1 MEISLLMIITVVVY
15 LIATAIFGYIGY
27 KQTTSSSDFLVAGRK
42 QHPVIM
48 ALSYGATFISTSA
61 IVGFGGA
68 AATMGMGML
77 WLTFLNI
84 FVGIFIAFVYFGKR
98 TRKMGHSLD
107 AHTFPELMGRRY
119 ESRFIQGASGLL
131 IFIFMPLYAG
141 AVMIGGAVFLQQ
153 VFGINYETALL
164 FFALI
169 TAIYVVFGGM
179 KGVMYTDAFQGA
191 IMFIGMAIL
200 LVFTYV
206 KLGGVVTAHEHLT
219 ALSALVPDGMKA
231 GGHQGW
237 TSMPKFASPMW
248 MSLVT
253 TLVMGVGLG
262 VLAQPQLSVRFM
274 TVKSNKELNRAVIIG
289 GIFILMMTGVAFTVG
304 ALTNVY
310 FVEKYNMISLDVTKA
325 DPELLKAMDEGKI
338 LPAKQAPKPAAAEKA
353 APVTAVK
360 QAAGAAGT
368 AAVKAPAKKAIP
380 DNIIPLYIA
389 KAMPE
394 WFTALFMVTLLAAAM
409 STLSSQFHT
418 MGTAISRDFYE
429 KGLNISSKNN
439 LLINKIGTG
448 IGIVFAVV
456 VAWLLPKVIE
466 GGSNIIAIGT
476 SLFFGLCAAAFIPM
490 YIGALYSK
498 MVTRTAAISSFIIGS
513 LTSLFWMAFFHTK
526 ESAALKICKFIFNK
540 DTLATTPVLATL
552 DPIVVALPVSFLVII
567 VVSLLTRKTG
577 DKHLLKCFDGI
588 KHIAAKTAKGGK

>member
-27 KQTTSSSDFLVAGRK
+27 KQTTTSSDYLVAGRK
-42 QHPVIM
+42 QHPMIM

-68 AATMGMGML
+68 AASMGMGML

-131 IFIFMPLYAG
+131 IFTFMPLYAG

-153 VFGINYETALL
+153 VFGINYEVALL
-164 FFALI
+164 FFAAI
-169 TAIYVVFGGM
+169 TAVYVVFGGM

-206 KLGGVVTAHEHLT
+206 KLGGVITAHEKLT
-219 ALSALVPDGMKA
+219 ALASLVPAGMAK
-231 GGHQGW
+231 GGHTGW

-274 TVKSNKELNRAVIIG
+274 TVKSNKELNRAVMIG

-310 FVEKYNMISLDVTKA
+310 FVEKYKMISLDVTTA
-325 DPELLKAMDEGKI
+325 DPAVLKAMDEGTYAAPKEEPKVVASVKAI
-338 LPAKQAPKPAAAEKA
+338 PAATKQATGEVAAS
-353 APVTAVK
+353 VK
-360 QAAGAAGT
+360 
-368 AAVKAPAKKAIP
+368 PAKKAIP

-418 MGTAISRDFYE
+418 MGTALSRDFYE
-429 KGLNISSKNN
+429 KGLEIKSKNS
-439 LLINKIGTG
+439 LLLNKVGTG

-456 VAWLLPKVIE
+456 VAWLLPKALE

-498 MVTRTAAISSFIIGS
+498 SVTKTAAIASFAIGS
-513 LTSLFWMAFFHTK
+513 LTSLFWMTFFHTK
-526 ESAALKICKFIFNK
+526 ESSALKICKFIFGK
-540 DTLATTPVLATL
+540 DTLATNPVMATL
-552 DPIVVALPVSFLVII
+552 DPIVVALPISFLVIL
-567 VVSLLTRKTG
+567 VVSMMTKKTEE
-577 DKHLLKCFDGI
+577 KHLKKCFDGI
-588 KHIAAKTAKGGK
+588 KGGK

>member
-27 KQTTSSSDFLVAGRK
+27 KQTTTSSDYLVAGRK
-42 QHPVIM
+42 QHPMIM

-68 AATMGMGML
+68 AASMGMGML

-131 IFIFMPLYAG
+131 IFLFMPLYAG

-153 VFGINYETALL
+153 VFGINYEVALL
-164 FFALI
+164 FFAAI
-169 TAIYVVFGGM
+169 TAVYVVFGGM

-206 KLGGVVTAHEHLT
+206 KLGGVITAHEKLT
-219 ALSALVPDGMKA
+219 ALASLVPAGMAK
-231 GGHQGW
+231 GGHTGW

-248 MSLVT
+248 MSLIT

-310 FVEKYNMISLDVTKA
+310 FVEKYKMISLDVTTA
-325 DPELLKAMDEGKI
+325 DPAVLKAMDEGTYAAPKEEPKVVASVKAI
-338 LPAKQAPKPAAAEKA
+338 PAATKQATGEVAAS
-353 APVTAVK
+353 VK
-360 QAAGAAGT
+360 
-368 AAVKAPAKKAIP
+368 PAKKAIP

-418 MGTAISRDFYE
+418 MGTALSRDFYE
-429 KGLNISSKNN
+429 KGLEIKSKNS
-439 LLINKIGTG
+439 LLFNKVGTG
-448 IGIVFAVV
+448 IGIIFAVV
-456 VAWLLPKVIE
+456 VAWLLPKALE

-498 MVTRTAAISSFIIGS
+498 SVTKTAAIASFAIGS
-513 LTSLFWMAFFHTK
+513 LTSLFWMTFFHTK
-526 ESAALKICKFIFNK
+526 ESSALKICKFIFGK
-540 DTLATTPVLATL
+540 DTLATNPVMATL
-552 DPIVVALPVSFLVII
+552 DPIVVALPISFLVIL
-567 VVSLLTRKTG
+567 VVSMMTKKTEE
-577 DKHLLKCFDGI
+577 KHLKKCFDGI
-588 KHIAAKTAKGGK
+588 KGGK

>member
-1 MEISLLMIITVVVY
+1 MEISLLMIITVVIY

-27 KQTTSSSDFLVAGRK
+27 KQTTTSSDFLVAGRK

-131 IFIFMPLYAG
+131 IFLFMPLYAG

-153 VFGINYETALL
+153 VFGINYEVALL
-164 FFALI
+164 FFAAI
-169 TAIYVVFGGM
+169 TAVYVVFGGM

-191 IMFIGMAIL
+191 IMFIGMSLL

-206 KLGGVVTAHEHLT
+206 KLGGVIMAHEKLT
-219 ALSALVPDGMKA
+219 ALAVLVPDAMKA

-310 FVEKYNMISLDVTKA
+310 FVEKYKMISLDVTKA
-325 DPELLKAMDEGKI
+325 TPAELKAIEEGI
-338 LPAKQAPKPAAAEKA
+338 APAKEEPKKSALAPVKPAV
-353 APVTAVK
+353 VTAAK
-360 QAAGAAGT
+360 QVPGEV
-368 AAVKAPAKKAIP
+368 AAVKPPAPKAKP
-380 DNIIPLYIA
+380 DNIIPIYIA

-394 WFTALFMVTLLAAAM
+394 WFTALFMITLLAAAM

-418 MGTAISRDFYE
+418 MGTALSRDFYE
-429 KGLNISSKNN
+429 KGLNITSKNT
-439 LLINKIGTG
+439 LLLNKVGTG
-448 IGIVFAVV
+448 IGIVFAIV
-456 VAWLLPKVIE
+456 VAWLLPKAIE

-498 MVTRTAAISSFIIGS
+498 LVTKTAAIASFLIGS
-513 LTSLFWMAFFHTK
+513 LTSLFWMTFFHTK

-540 DTLATTPVLATL
+540 DTLATSPVMATL

-567 VVSLLTRKTG
+567 VVSFITKKTEE
-577 DKHLLKCFDGI
+577 KHLEKCFEGI
-588 KHIAAKTAKGGK
+588 KGGN

>member
-1 MEISLLMIITVVVY
+1 MEISLLMIITVVIY

-27 KQTTSSSDFLVAGRK
+27 KQTTTSSDFLVAGRK
-42 QHPVIM
+42 QHPMIM

-68 AATMGMGML
+68 AASMGMGML

-131 IFIFMPLYAG
+131 IFVFMPLYAG
-141 AVMIGGAVFLQQ
+141 AVMIGGAIFLQS
-153 VFGINYETALL
+153 VFGINYEVALL
-164 FFALI
+164 FFAAI
-169 TAIYVVFGGM
+169 TAVYVVFGGM

-206 KLGGVVTAHEHLT
+206 KLGGVVTAHEKLT
-219 ALSALVPDGMKA
+219 ALAPLVPAGMAK
-231 GGHQGW
+231 GGHMGW

-274 TVKSNKELNRAVIIG
+274 TVKSNKELNRAVLIG

-310 FVEKYNMISLDVTKA
+310 FVEKYKMISLDVTTA
-325 DPELLKAMDEGKI
+325 DPAVLKSMDEGTY
-338 LPAKQAPKPAAAEKA
+338 AAPKEEPKVAAPVKAAPAAA
-353 APVTAVK
+353 K
-360 QAAGAAGT
+360 QTTNEA
-368 AAVKAPAKKAIP
+368 AAVVKPPKKAIP
-380 DNIIPLYIA
+380 DNIIPIYIA

-418 MGTAISRDFYE
+418 MGTALSRDFYE
-429 KGLNISSKNN
+429 KGLDIKSKNS
-439 LLINKIGTG
+439 LLLNKVGTG
-448 IGIVFAVV
+448 IGIIFAVI
-456 VAWLLPKVIE
+456 VAWLLPKVLE

-498 MVTRTAAISSFIIGS
+498 SVTRTAAISSFVIGS
-513 LTSLFWMAFFHTK
+513 LTSLFWMTFFHTK
-526 ESAALKICKFIFNK
+526 ESAALKICKFIFGK
-540 DTLATTPVLATL
+540 DTLATNPVLATL
-552 DPIVVALPVSFLVII
+552 DPIVVGLPVSFIVIVI
-567 VVSLLTRKTG
+567 VSMMTKKTEE
-577 DKHLLKCFDGI
+577 KHLKKCFEGI
-588 KHIAAKTAKGGK
+588 KGGTK

>member
-1 MEISLLMIITVVVY
+1 MGYSQGESMFYITLVIVIYLIITAY
-15 LIATAIFGYIGY
+15 LGYLGY
-27 KQTTSSSDFLVAGRK
+27 STTKNASDYLVAGRK
-42 QHPVIM
+42 QHPMIM
-48 ALSYGATFISTSA
+48 AISYGATFISTSA

-68 AATMGMGML
+68 AASMGMGML

-153 VFGINYETALL
+153 VFGINYEVALL
-164 FFALI
+164 FFAAI
-169 TAIYVVFGGM
+169 TAVYVVFGGM

-206 KLGGVVTAHEHLT
+206 KLGGVITAHEKLT
-219 ALSALVPDGMKA
+219 ALAPMVPAGMAKA
-231 GGHQGW
+231 GHQGW

-304 ALTNVY
+304 ALSNVY
-310 FVEKYNMISLDVTKA
+310 LVEKYKMISLDVTKT
-325 DPELLKAMDEGKI
+325 DPEVLKAMDEGTYIPPKEAQTA
-338 LPAKQAPKPAAAEKA
+338 PAKTV
-353 APVTAVK
+353 PVTAVK
-360 QAAGAAGT
+360 A
-368 AAVKAPAKKAIP
+368 
-380 DNIIPLYIA
+380 
-389 KAMPE
+389 
-394 WFTALFMVTLLAAAM
+394 
-409 STLSSQFHT
+409 S
-418 MGTAISRDFYE
+418 
-429 KGLNISSKNN
+429 
-439 LLINKIGTG
+439 
-448 IGIVFAVV
+448 
-456 VAWLLPKVIE
+456 
-466 GGSNIIAIGT
+466 
-476 SLFFGLCAAAFIPM
+476 
-490 YIGALYSK
+490 
-498 MVTRTAAISSFIIGS
+498 
-513 LTSLFWMAFFHTK
+513 
-526 ESAALKICKFIFNK
+526 
-540 DTLATTPVLATL
+540 
-552 DPIVVALPVSFLVII
+552 
-567 VVSLLTRKTG
+567 
-577 DKHLLKCFDGI
+577 
-588 KHIAAKTAKGGK
+588 

>member
-1 MEISLLMIITVVVY
+1 MEISLLMIITVVIY

-27 KQTTSSSDFLVAGRK
+27 KQTKSSTDFLVAGRK
-42 QHPVIM
+42 QHPMVM

-84 FVGIFIAFVYFGKR
+84 FAGIFIAFVYFGKR

-131 IFIFMPLYAG
+131 IFLFMPLYAG

-153 VFGINYETALL
+153 VFGINYEVALL
-164 FFALI
+164 FFAAI
-169 TAIYVVFGGM
+169 TAIYVIFGGM

-206 KLGGVVTAHEHLT
+206 KLGGVVTAHEKLT
-219 ALSALVPDGMKA
+219 ALSAMVPAGMKA

-248 MSLVT
+248 MALIT

-274 TVKSNKELNRAVIIG
+274 TVKSNKELNRAVLIG

-325 DPELLKAMDEGKI
+325 DPAVLKAMDEGTYVPPKEE
-338 LPAKQAPKPAAAEKA
+338 ANKPAEPVKAAAATTANQATGEKA
-353 APVTAVK
+353 PLVQPPAR
-360 QAAGAAGT
+360 
-368 AAVKAPAKKAIP
+368 KATP
-380 DNIIPLYIA
+380 DNIIPMYIA
-389 KAMPE
+389 KAMPV
-394 WFTALFMVTLLAAAM
+394 WFTTLFMITLLAAAM

-418 MGTAISRDFYE
+418 MGTALSRDFYE
-429 KGLNISSKNN
+429 KGLDVKSKNT
-439 LLINKIGTG
+439 LLLNKVGTG
-448 IGIVFAVV
+448 IGIVFAVI
-456 VAWLLPKVIE
+456 VAWLLPKAIE

-498 MVTRTAAISSFIIGS
+498 TVTKTAAIASFLIGS
-513 LTSLFWMAFFHTK
+513 LTSLFWMTFFHTK

-540 DTLATTPVLATL
+540 DTLATSPVIATL
-552 DPIVVALPVSFLVII
+552 DPIVVGLPVSFIVII
-567 VVSLLTRKTG
+567 LVSLMTKKT
-577 DKHLLKCFDGI
+577 DEKHLAKCFEGI
-588 KHIAAKTAKGGK
+588 YNKKTAKAEKGR